1 MGDTSFLLHALS
13 VKSST
18 DNTTARPRPTEARAK
33 LRLEIRARRRA
44 IPEREQ
50 RHHARQLAR
59 GFTRSRLFLQ
69 CRSLATYLANDGEI
83 DPGPL
88 VTRIRHA
95 GKRVYLPVL
104 RPRPSRA
111 LWFSEHRSG
120 DHLQPNRFGIR
131 EPDIRRCPPVP
142 AWSLGLILMPLV
154 AFDEQGNRLGMG
166 GGFYDRTLAYLRQRE
181 QWRRPL
187 LIGLAHECQK
197 VPSLE
202 SQRWDIPLD
211 AIFTEA
217 AVYSWQLPPQANRR

>member
-1 MGDTSFLLHALS
+1 
-13 VKSST
+13 
-18 DNTTARPRPTEARAK
+18 
-33 LRLEIRARRRA
+33 
-44 IPEREQ
+44 
-50 RHHARQLAR
+50 
-59 GFTRSRLFLQ
+59 
-69 CRSLATYLANDGEI
+69 
-83 DPGPL
+83 
-88 VTRIRHA
+88 
-95 GKRVYLPVL
+95 
-104 RPRPSRA
+104 
-111 LWFSEHRSG
+111 
-120 DHLQPNRFGIR
+120 
-131 EPDIRRCPPVP
+131 
-142 AWSLGLILMPLV
+142 MPLV